1 MPGATYGT
9 QEKDCPPARAA
20 KEPCSQAGGRKDVHR
35 IESLSGDPAP
45 AVHDRG
51 QGRRHSP
58 LDDDH
63 CQSRRN
69 NHPRAMLMQEQSVGA
84 GQQKDDCI
92 TDIKL
97 SIIDNIDQKHIFRLL
112 LVLYITFQLR
122 SLKTALSTVYYLL
135 LHFLTLS
142 QALAGQRH
150 MTTVIF

>member
-1 MPGATYGT
+1 MPGATYGA

-69 NHPRAMLMQEQSVGA
+69 NHPRAMLMQEQSVKDRIPP
-84 GQQKDDCI
+84 GQQKDDCF
-92 TDIKL
+92 TDIGL
-97 SIIDNIDQKHIFRLL
+97 SIIDNKDQKHIFRLL
-112 LVLYITFQLR
+112 GSLYHI
-122 SLKTALSTVYYLL
+122 SVE
-135 LHFLTLS
+135 
-142 QALAGQRH
+142 
-150 MTTVIF
+150 